1 MSKELLLNSIVICRN
16 ESEKVMIESSVN
28 SVRVSILIKQA
39 DDVEKILAKKFT
51 SFLMQR
57 AEHFI
62 IMRRKA
68 MTVSISG
75 LLIMNL
81 DKAADLRN
89 ILTLGVLN

>member
-1 MSKELLLNSIVICRN
+1 MSKELLLNPIVICRN

-39 DDVEKILAKKFT
+39 DDIEKILAKKFT

-68 MTVSISG
+68 MDVRCSSYP
-75 LLIMNL
+75 
-81 DKAADLRN
+81 
-89 ILTLGVLN
+89 